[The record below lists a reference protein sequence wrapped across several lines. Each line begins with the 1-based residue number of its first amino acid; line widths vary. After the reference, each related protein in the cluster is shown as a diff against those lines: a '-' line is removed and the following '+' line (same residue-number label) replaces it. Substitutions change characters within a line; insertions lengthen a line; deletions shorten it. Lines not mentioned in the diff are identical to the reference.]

1 MHFTVSVTNLT
12 KGISFT
18 PFLAATHK
26 RSLQLFNLGEP
37 ASEGIAYIAEAGD
50 TGPLMSVLESDDSVH
65 SIAQTEGLLGP
76 GETVTFE
83 IDTSG
88 WFNRFGYFSLA
99 AMLLPT
105 NDTFVSLNKVVLPY
119 IGSVSYLADAY
130 DAGSEPNSEMCGAI
144 PGPACGGEGLSP
156 DEDGEGYVYPSPGI
170 HGEGELS
177 QAAYQ
182 WAGPVAK
189 VTISRMY

>member
-1 MHFTVSVTNLT
+1 MKTGLSLAAVFIAAAVAAPVKAESQSDARANLKSKHRQSMHFTVSVTNLT

-105 NDTFVSLNKVVLPY
+105 NDTFV
-119 IGSVSYLADAY
+119 
-130 DAGSEPNSEMCGAI
+130 
-144 PGPACGGEGLSP
+144 
-156 DEDGEGYVYPSPGI
+156 
-170 HGEGELS
+170 
-177 QAAYQ
+177 
-182 WAGPVAK
+182 
-189 VTISRMY
+189 